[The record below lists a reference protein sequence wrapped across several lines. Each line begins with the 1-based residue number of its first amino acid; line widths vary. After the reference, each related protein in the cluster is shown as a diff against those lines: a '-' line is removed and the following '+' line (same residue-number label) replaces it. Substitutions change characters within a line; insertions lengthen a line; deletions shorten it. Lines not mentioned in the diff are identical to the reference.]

1 MTWPQ
6 ARGCWCLQT
15 LEEGRKWISLEPPLG
30 TSPSSAC
37 KTDSFWT
44 SDFWNHRIIKVCCS
58 GLLQIRREPM
68 RPQLW
73 HWVGCVTWCPP
84 SRGGRP
90 GPFPPPAGD
99 LLCSHASRPC
109 GDGLSVRSTCGF
121 LPPGEGRPHARRGL
135 LVGDSHLF
143 RLWPPNI
150 KKKKRRS
157 RRGWGVGCQ
166 VLEMPGSGA
175 SLRAP
180 GGARPQSPQTW
191 LHPRDPGA
199 LGLGPA
205 CRVCEPLPGAGGCR
219 LGVPACAHSSVT
231 SGPRAWG
238 RGFRLSDG
246 IRIAAH
252 FALGHLSDR
261 RAEL

>member
-1 MTWPQ
+1 M
-6 ARGCWCLQT
+6 
-15 LEEGRKWISLEPPLG
+15 
-30 TSPSSAC
+30 
-37 KTDSFWT
+37 
-44 SDFWNHRIIKVCCS
+44 
-58 GLLQIRREPM
+58 
-68 RPQLW
+68 
-73 HWVGCVTWCPP
+73 
-84 SRGGRP
+84 
-90 GPFPPPAGD
+90 
-99 LLCSHASRPC
+99 
-109 GDGLSVRSTCGF
+109 
-121 LPPGEGRPHARRGL
+121 
-135 LVGDSHLF
+135 
-143 RLWPPNI
+143 
-150 KKKKRRS
+150 
-157 RRGWGVGCQ
+157 GCQ

-252 FALGHLSDR
+252 LLWATCQTDARSSDSPTGSFPTWHQKVPGVTWACVGHVQESPGPGFWAGGLLNSPLHREAVAFSMALEDGPPTWPW
-261 RAEL
+261 